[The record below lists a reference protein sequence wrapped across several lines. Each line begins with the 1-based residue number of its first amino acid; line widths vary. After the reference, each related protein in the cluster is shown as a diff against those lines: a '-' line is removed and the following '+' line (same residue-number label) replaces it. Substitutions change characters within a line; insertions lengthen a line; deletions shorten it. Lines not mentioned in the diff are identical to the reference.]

1 MMWWIL
7 KSLSQR
13 LNTTDGGVQTA
24 WFLWLVPSYPWGG
37 GGVFVSPQDDPQS
50 VKVDGSYLYDGR
62 FCPDISFCDVFT
74 LPIIKD
80 TLAYKGLDI
89 DCELRKGNVRASSM
103 HIGVS
108 STKTIETVCK
118 EDECI
123 TAFEASFILPIEGG
137 HIKTRV

>member
-1 MMWWIL
+1 MVPKLRACCGWYQAIH
-7 KSLSQR
+7 
-13 LNTTDGGVQTA
+13 GGELCA
-24 WFLWLVPSYPWGG
+24 
-37 GGVFVSPQDDPQS
+37 SPQDNSQL
-50 VKVDGSYLYDGR
+50 VKFGGSYLSDGR
-62 FCPDISFCDVFT
+62 FCPVIDFCDVFT

-80 TLAYKGLDI
+80 TIAYKGLDI

-123 TAFEASFILPIEGG
+123 TSIETSFILPIKCG
-137 HIKTRV
+137 HIKTRL